1 MLKRKKMF
9 LWAGLLALSM
19 LAACNS
25 SVAPI
30 LSLNE
35 QVESSQAN
43 DAVEITIAETGE
55 TNADMGAASVADAG
69 AANSKNHDDEA
80 DYTWDST
87 AVIPIVLNGDAI
99 TADGEGVTV
108 DGSTATITSAGTYSL
123 SGTLVDGQIIVDT
136 EDEDI
141 VRLILNGVDIGN
153 STSAPINI
161 VSAEETMIVW
171 PMARITISRTA
182 THTFLPTRTRMN
194 PTRLSSANLI

>member
-30 LSLNE
+30 LSLNQ

-69 AANSKNHDDEA
+69 AAAMNRRRA
-80 DYTWDST
+80 T
-87 AVIPIVLNGDAI
+87 A
-99 TADGEGVTV
+99 
-108 DGSTATITSAGTYSL
+108 
-123 SGTLVDGQIIVDT
+123 
-136 EDEDI
+136 
-141 VRLILNGVDIGN
+141 
-153 STSAPINI
+153 AP
-161 VSAEETMIVW
+161 
-171 PMARITISRTA
+171 
-182 THTFLPTRTRMN
+182 
-194 PTRLSSANLI
+194 